1 MSEHKDGSRVPLPA
15 SSPIGLRELLDA
27 TPDLLFA
34 CDAFGRFQWL
44 NPALES
50 LTGHRA
56 SELIHKPFT
65 TILSANGRISA
76 LRAFV
81 RQGRSRASELRRT
94 LTLVGRDGGEM
105 QLLARVRCF
114 ERQDGELSFVG
125 VARPLAAWNP
135 PAAVDALRSVVATP
149 HSSPSATPGNRDANA
164 SSTEVEDLKA
174 QLQLKGEFL
183 ANMSQEIRSP
193 MNGIMGTTQILLES
207 ELETEQR
214 SMVEVIRNQSRA
226 LLNLINDTLD
236 FSRLDNGTMQ
246 QEKIGF
252 DLRVTVEE
260 VVGLLAPVALDKDL
274 VFDCRVHHEVPS
286 RVIGDP
292 ARLRQV
298 LLNLGQN
305 AIKFSEGGRVTLD
318 IERLEEDD
326 EKVSVRFALTDAA
339 TSMSEESAARLA
351 SSFAGPDADGW
362 RRFGGVGL
370 GLAVSRQLVTLMGGM
385 VGVNTRSGHGNTFW
399 FALPLAKQ
407 TSQPHPGDLSN
418 VQLRGVRALVVDP
431 SKAARDALCE
441 MLNAWGCRTDEVENG
456 EEAMSLL
463 RAAASTADPYRVAL
477 IEMDLAG
484 MEGEQLGATIHS
496 DEKYAA
502 TRTVLLTVLGRKGDA
517 QRAQSLGFSA
527 YLLKPVQWSE
537 LYDALIEVLSP
548 PTGAAPKLVTRHSVA
563 EARRG
568 RVRVLVV
575 EDNKVNQMVAESAL
589 QRLGYTIEVVNDAK
603 AMLQCCERQK
613 YDVVLMD
620 LLLSGKD
627 GLTAAAALRAR
638 ERGKA
643 RTPIIGLSDK
653 LQPGDRER
661 CIAGGMDD
669 VLRKPIDLG
678 ELCAAVERFATF
690 GSKEGA
696 DRSEPPATA
705 AAKPASRGAVVIK
718 SSAKPIVGAKP
729 ADAKPAGPRALTAA
743 DVTVVASG
751 EAEESSVAAPPTPMV
766 PIDNVRLEE
775 SCMGIPAL
783 RDALLQTFLAD
794 VGQRMLRLAEAISTK
809 DARLVEFES
818 HGLKG
823 MSATIG
829 ASECVVAFEEIER
842 AGREE
847 NLKNAMQTLEVAQG
861 AVERAEAHIKR
872 LEEILNRA
880 A

>member
-34 CDAFGRFQWL
+34 CDAHGRFQWL

-50 LTGHRA
+50 LTGHRS
-56 SELIHKPFT
+56 SELINKPFT
-65 TILSANGRISA
+65 TILSENGRVSA

-105 QLLARVRCF
+105 PVLARVRCF

-135 PAAVDALRSVVATP
+135 PAAVDAPRSVVATP
-149 HSSPSATPGNRDANA
+149 LSSPSTSPGNRDANSRA
-164 SSTEVEDLKA
+164 GSTEVEDLKA

-193 MNGIMGTTQILLES
+193 MNGIMGTTQLLLES

-214 SMVEVIRNQSRA
+214 TMVEVIRNQSRA

-246 QEKIGF
+246 QEMISF

-260 VVGLLAPVALDKDL
+260 VVSLLAPVALDKDL

-305 AIKFSEGGRVTLD
+305 AVKFSEGGRVTLD
-318 IERLEEDD
+318 IERLEEDNN
-326 EKVSVRFALTDAA
+326 KVSVRFALTDAA
-339 TSMSEESAARLA
+339 TAMSEDNAARLA

-407 TSQPHPGDLSN
+407 THQPQAGDPSS

-431 SKAARDALCE
+431 SKTARESLCE
-441 MLNAWGCRTDEVENG
+441 MLNAWGCRTEEVESG

-463 RAAASTADPYRVAL
+463 RAASTDDPYRVAL
-477 IEMDLAG
+477 IEMNLAG

-496 DEKYAA
+496 DDRYAA
-502 TRTVLLTVLGRKGDA
+502 TRTVLLTSLGRKGDA
-517 QRAQSLGFSA
+517 QRAQQLGFSA
-527 YLLKPVQWSE
+527 YMLKPVQWSE

-548 PTGAAPKLVTRHSVA
+548 RSGTEQKLVTRHSVA

-620 LLLSGKD
+620 LMLSGKD

-669 VLRKPIDLG
+669 VLKKPIDLG
-678 ELCAAVERFATF
+678 ELCAAVERFVTF
-690 GSKEGA
+690 GSKEPA
-696 DRSEPPATA
+696 ERPETQATA
-705 AAKPASRGAVVIK
+705 AAKPAAVKAAAAKAASAKPVVIK
-718 SSAKPIVGAKP
+718 A
-729 ADAKPAGPRALTAA
+729 AGPRALTAA
-743 DVTVVASG
+743 DVTVVAKG
-751 EAEESSVAAPPTPMV
+751 EADEASTAAPPTPMV

-794 VGQRMLRLAEAISTK
+794 VGQRMLRLAEAISTG

-829 ASECVVAFEEIER
+829 ASECVVAFGEIER

-847 NLKNAMQTLEVAQG
+847 NLTTASHALEVAQA